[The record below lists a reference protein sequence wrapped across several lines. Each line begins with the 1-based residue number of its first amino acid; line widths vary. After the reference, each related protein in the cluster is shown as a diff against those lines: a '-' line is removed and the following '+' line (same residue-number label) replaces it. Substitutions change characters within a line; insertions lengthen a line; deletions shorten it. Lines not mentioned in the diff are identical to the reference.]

1 MPYRYCIEFFIITI
15 IFCLVIDCIGR
26 NPSKLWAWDRYGY
39 LLIFSI
45 LFTIIIE
52 RLYFCCKGRPMN
64 TIFSVLAITFSVLSI
79 AILINLITKLTT
91 VFGIESNIIGIIQT
105 LLIIIPGLLAIIA
118 GEGVLTKT
126 GKGVIDGIIKSVNIP
141 QERRY
146 ITYLL
151 FSMSSF
157 IISVWSLY
165 IIPQNLKYFY
175 MKKGDEAYC
184 LKKSG
189 DCYPKLDRAEDA
201 YLKMIKIDPS
211 NSIRLPNNVDLCK
224 CLQQSDKCEDNGAN
238 VTSLDNNNV
247 DLCKSS
253 QQSDKCEDNGA
264 NVTSLDNNKAYYY
277 LGEIYREL
285 REFEKS
291 RRHYK
296 IAYKSGCNQALD
308 GIALSYL
315 SEKGDKEFSL
325 AADTFSKATE
335 DSKATENLT
344 SDQYKILFA
353 LVENH
358 LFNEKRKSYSE
369 AERWLNL
376 GQEYNPIDELTEIL
390 DSTNKK
396 ISYLKIDKNIDK
408 LFDCLITIENYYK
421 IYLYYT
427 KLNLKTEKYDSEFFQ
442 YLSTTFK
449 INIFFNNSLKQLE
462 EKLNSLEEKQGNNE
476 NRKIEQANKNIKDIR
491 NFIKELVNEKGAY
504 ETRADVVGIWRSK
517 YNKDVFNIFVKHK
530 DEFSNIPS
538 TENYPYIDQYRQNQI
553 ENYKKLIRKTIIDNK
568 LELFENVKKTLL
580 SNEYEKNKP
589 ILEDLEDT
597 EQIVLNIQNKLRDS
611 NLNDPETLN
620 SIIQSDLPKIESVIE
635 KINKNVIEAALIN

>member
-15 IFCLVIDCIGR
+15 IFCLVIDCIGH
-26 NPSKLWAWDRYGY
+26 NPSKLWGWYRYGY

-52 RLYFCCKGRPMN
+52 GLYFCCKSRAIN

-211 NSIRLPNNVDLCK
+211 NSIRLPNNVYLSK
-224 CLQQSDKCEDNGAN
+224 F
-238 VTSLDNNNV
+238 
-247 DLCKSS
+247 S

-264 NVTSLDNNKAYYY
+264 NFTSLDNNKAYYY

-325 AADTFSKATE
+325 AADTFSKATK
-335 DSKATENLT
+335 DSKATKKLT

-353 LVENH
+353 LVKNH
-358 LFNEKRKSYSE
+358 LFNQKRKSYSE
-369 AERWLNL
+369 AEKWLNL

-396 ISYLKIDKNIDK
+396 ISYLKIDKNIDEDK
-408 LFDCLITIENYYK
+408 SFESLIENLQTIENYYK

-427 KLNLKTEKYDSEFFQ
+427 KLNLEKEKYNSEFFQ
-442 YLSTTFK
+442 YLSTTIE

-462 EKLNSLEEKQGNNE
+462 EKLNLLEEEQGNNE
-476 NRKIEQANKNIKDIR
+476 NRKIEQANKNIKYIR
-491 NFIKELVNEKGAY
+491 NFIKKLVNEKGAY

-597 EQIVLNIQNKLRDS
+597 EQIVLNIQNKLRDP
-611 NLNDPETLN
+611 NLNNPETLN